1 MIFDEAVKSGT
12 LSQADL
18 AIVEYINRN
27 PEAVL
32 KMTSRSLAE
41 ATFVSPST
49 VVRLCQKAGFG
60 SFGNMKVALARELSS
75 NDSAETVNPDYP
87 QLAGASSSQVAS
99 RLSSLVRTTIR
110 RTEAILAEVDWAPIV
125 DSLTSCGG
133 VTICALAFSMDAA
146 TPFARDLRRLGVR
159 VTLCGE
165 GSKAREWVSTC
176 PRDELFILISYT
188 GMTDLCVNVASIT
201 QHRGLKSIAVVA
213 EGKST
218 LSQMA
223 TWVVPVALMQQR
235 FAADRVANYQTL
247 VAQSYALSVLYSLFF
262 SRDYEK
268 NQQTLKAM
276 LDRQGIQLVRQQD
289 GGVTLAPSRDDPHSW
304 INQYTLAQ
312 GR

>member
-1 MIFDEAVKSGT
+1 MIFDAAVKGGS

-75 NDSAETVNPDYP
+75 NESTDAVNPDYP
-87 QLAGASSSQVAS
+87 QLADASASQVAS
-99 RLSSLVRTTIR
+99 RISSLVRTTVR
-110 RTEAILAEVDWAPIV
+110 RTESILAEVNWVPVVNA
-125 DSLTSCGG
+125 LANCGG

-146 TPFARDLRRLGVR
+146 TPFARDLRRLGMR
-159 VTLCGE
+159 VTLCEE
-165 GSKAREWVSTC
+165 GSKAREWASTC
-176 PRDELFILISYT
+176 PRDELFILVSYT
-188 GMTDLCVNVASIT
+188 GMTDLCINVAAIT
-201 QHRGLKSIAVVA
+201 QHRGLKSIAMVA
-213 EGKST
+213 EGAST
-218 LSQMA
+218 LSQMT
-223 TWVVPVALMQQR
+223 TWVIPVALMQRR

-247 VAQSYALSVLYSLFF
+247 IAQSYALSVLYAMFF

-268 NQQTLKAM
+268 NRQALRAM
-276 LDRQGIQLVRQQD
+276 LDRQGIQLVQQQD
-289 GGVTLAPSRDDPHSW
+289 GSVTLAPSQEDPHSW
-304 INQYTLAQ
+304 INQHMWE
-312 GR
+312 